1 MAPQKFLKLNHTI
14 SFTIT
19 ALFLSTFSSLY
30 AADADKPYE
39 QHVKCEQ
46 GKACQVDKFLIR
58 GFRAFSQCQVCHG
71 IDGNGSTIAPS
82 LVQKLKEIDKV
93 NFTEKVVNGYKGQI
107 GVMPPWGGN
116 PNVMK
121 NLENLY
127 VYLKARSDG
136 VIPSGR
142 LTRYDRGGPT
152 VVEAPTGMS
161 GMSGMSGG
169 AIMNSQTGMAAMSG
183 MGGGAAMSSQGGMAA
198 MSGMSGHRAPV
209 GGFGSRGNINR

>member
-1 MAPQKFLKLNHTI
+1 MAPQKFLKLNHTV

-19 ALFLSTFSSLY
+19 ALLLSTFSSLY

-46 GKACQVDKFLIR
+46 GKTCQVDKFLIR

-93 NFTEKVVNGYKGQI
+93 TFTEKVVNGFTGQI
-107 GVMPPWGGN
+107 GVMPPWGEN

-136 VIPSGR
+136 IIPSGH

-152 VVEAPTGMS
+152 AAQAPTGMS
-161 GMSGMSGG
+161 EMSGG
-169 AIMNSQTGMAAMSG
+169 AGMNSQA
-183 MGGGAAMSSQGGMAA
+183 GMAA
-198 MSGMSGHRAPV
+198 MSGMSGNQTPTS
-209 GGFGSRGNINR
+209 GFGSKGNINR